1 VAKKLFFLFFLVSCT
16 SSNASVEVN
25 NEISQTTITEALTV
39 ALDSEDILIQ
49 ILDAY
54 KSFSSS
60 PNESLDIIW
69 NFAHPNNQAVTGPKE
84 RFALMLTSEPY
95 DLIIDLK
102 DYSYKVVFES
112 DENIHYEV
120 NFINQNDS
128 YLVLTW
134 VFEKTLCYNKPCWR
148 TIGVSEPQFL
158 GSGI

>member
-16 SSNASVEVN
+16 SSNASVGVN

-54 KSFSSS
+54 RSFSSS

-102 DYSYKVVFES
+102 DYSYKVVFKS

>member
-16 SSNASVEVN
+16 SSNASVGVN

-54 KSFSSS
+54 RSFSSS

-84 RFALMLTSEPY
+84 RFALILTSEPY

-120 NFINQNDS
+120 NFINQNNS

>member
-1 VAKKLFFLFFLVSCT
+1 MAKKLLFLFFLISCST
-16 SSNASVEVN
+16 SNASVEVN
-25 NEISQTTITEALTV
+25 REISQTTITETLTV
-39 ALDSEDILIQ
+39 SLDSEVILIQ

-54 KSFSSS
+54 RSFSSN
-60 PNESLDIIW
+60 PDESLDIIW

-102 DYSYKVVFES
+102 DYSYKVIFES
-112 DENIHYEV
+112 DENIQYEV
-120 NFINQNDS
+120 NFINQNNS

-134 VFEKTLCYNKPCWR
+134 VFEKTLCNNKPCWR
-148 TIGVSEPQFL
+148 TIGVSEPKFL

>member
-54 KSFSSS
+54 RSFSSS

>member
-1 VAKKLFFLFFLVSCT
+1 MAKKLFFLFFLVSCT

-25 NEISQTTITEALTV
+25 NEISQTTITEALAV

-54 KSFSSS
+54 RSFSSS
-60 PNESLDIIW
+60 PDESLDIIW

>member
-1 VAKKLFFLFFLVSCT
+1 MAKKLFFLFFLVSCT

-25 NEISQTTITEALTV
+25 NEISQTIITEALTV

-54 KSFSSS
+54 RSFSSS

>member
-1 VAKKLFFLFFLVSCT
+1 MAKKLFFLFFLVSCT
-16 SSNASVEVN
+16 SSNASVGVN

-54 KSFSSS
+54 RSFSSS

>member
-16 SSNASVEVN
+16 SSNASVGVN

-54 KSFSSS
+54 RSFSSS

-120 NFINQNDS
+120 NFINQNNS

>member
-1 VAKKLFFLFFLVSCT
+1 MAKKLFFLFFLVSCA
-16 SSNASVEVN
+16 SSNASVGVN
-25 NEISQTTITEALTV
+25 NEISQTTITEALAV

-102 DYSYKVVFES
+102 DYSYKVVFKS

-120 NFINQNDS
+120 NFINQNNS

-148 TIGVSEPQFL
+148 TIGISEPQF
-158 GSGI
+158 

>member
-1 VAKKLFFLFFLVSCT
+1 MAKKLFFLFFLVSCT
-16 SSNASVEVN
+16 SSNASVGVN

-54 KSFSSS
+54 RSFSSS

-69 NFAHPNNQAVTGPKE
+69 NFAHPNNQAITGPKE
-84 RFALMLTSEPY
+84 RFAMMLTSEPY

-102 DYSYKVVFES
+102 DYSYKVVYEN

-120 NFINQNDS
+120 NFVNQNNS

-134 VFEKTLCYNKPCWR
+134 VFEKTLCFEKPCWR

>member
-1 VAKKLFFLFFLVSCT
+1 MAKKLFFLFFLVSCT
-16 SSNASVEVN
+16 SSNASVGVN

-134 VFEKTLCYNKPCWR
+134 VFEKTLCYNKPV
-148 TIGVSEPQFL
+148 GEL
-158 GSGI
+158 

>member
-1 VAKKLFFLFFLVSCT
+1 VAKKLFFLIFFISCST
-16 SSNASVEVN
+16 SNALVEVN
-25 NEISQTTITEALTV
+25 SEISQTTINETLTV
-39 ALDSEDILIQ
+39 SLNSEDILIQ

-54 KSFSSS
+54 RSFSSN
-60 PNESLDIIW
+60 PDESLDTIW
-69 NFAHPNNQAVTGPKE
+69 NFAHPDNQALTGPKE

-102 DYSYKVVFES
+102 DYSYKVIFES

-120 NFINQNDS
+120 NFINQNNS

-134 VFEKTLCYNKPCWR
+134 VFEKTLCNNKPCWR

>member
-1 VAKKLFFLFFLVSCT
+1 MAKKLFFLFFLVSCA
-16 SSNASVEVN
+16 SSNASVGVN
-25 NEISQTTITEALTV
+25 NEISQTTITEALAV

-54 KSFSSS
+54 RSFSSS
-60 PNESLDIIW
+60 PDESLDIIW

>member
-1 VAKKLFFLFFLVSCT
+1 MAKKLFFLFFLVSCT

-54 KSFSSS
+54 RSFSSS
-60 PNESLDIIW
+60 PDESLDIIW

-112 DENIHYEV
+112 DENIH
-120 NFINQNDS
+120 
-128 YLVLTW
+128 
-134 VFEKTLCYNKPCWR
+134 
-148 TIGVSEPQFL
+148 
-158 GSGI
+158 

>member
-54 KSFSSS
+54 RSFSSS

-69 NFAHPNNQAVTGPKE
+69 NFAHPNNQSVTGPKE

>member
-1 VAKKLFFLFFLVSCT
+1 MAKKLFFLFFLVSCT

-54 KSFSSS
+54 RSFSNS

>member
-1 VAKKLFFLFFLVSCT
+1 MAKKLFFLIFFTSCST
-16 SSNASVEVN
+16 SNALVEVN
-25 NEISQTTITEALTV
+25 SEISQTTINETLTV
-39 ALDSEDILIQ
+39 SLNSEDILIQ

-54 KSFSSS
+54 RSFSSN
-60 PNESLDIIW
+60 PDESLDTIW
-69 NFAHPNNQAVTGPKE
+69 NFAHPDNQALTGPKE
-84 RFALMLTSEPY
+84 SFALMLTSKPY

-102 DYSYKVVFES
+102 DYSYKVIFES

-120 NFINQNDS
+120 NFINQNNS

-134 VFEKTLCYNKPCWR
+134 VFEKTLCNNKPCWR

>member
-1 VAKKLFFLFFLVSCT
+1 MAKKLLFLFFLISCST
-16 SSNASVEVN
+16 NNASVEVN
-25 NEISQTTITEALTV
+25 REISQTTITETLTV
-39 ALDSEDILIQ
+39 SLDSEVILIQ

-54 KSFSSS
+54 RSFSSN
-60 PNESLDIIW
+60 PDESLDIIW
-69 NFAHPNNQAVTGPKE
+69 NFAHPNNQSVTGPRE

-102 DYSYKVVFES
+102 DYSYKVIFES

-120 NFINQNDS
+120 NFINQNNS

-134 VFEKTLCYNKPCWR
+134 VFEKTLCNNKPCWR

>member
-1 VAKKLFFLFFLVSCT
+1 VAKKLFFLFFLVSCA
-16 SSNASVEVN
+16 SSNASVGVN
-25 NEISQTTITEALTV
+25 NEISQTTITEALAV

-54 KSFSSS
+54 RSFSSS
-60 PNESLDIIW
+60 PDESLDIIW

>member
-1 VAKKLFFLFFLVSCT
+1 MAKKLFFLFFLVSCT

-25 NEISQTTITEALTV
+25 NEISQTTITEALAV